1 LRRIGKKYKKI
12 KCKKF
17 GGISNVCNKKQI
29 SINKAWFKFGFLRLI
44 IIIALLYWLSFYK
57 LKQKNLRLKLSQTGL
72 LQNQNIEKIKS
83 ESQIRILN
91 ATIDA
96 KESERKEIA
105 EILHVSVSALLSSAN
120 LHLIAVKLTFKEDIP
135 TEIIKT
141 QKIISEASL

>member
-1 LRRIGKKYKKI
+1 
-12 KCKKF
+12 
-17 GGISNVCNKKQI
+17 
-29 SINKAWFKFGFLRLI
+29 LI